1 MSTLFQ
7 RKTAMILALSA
18 SLAATLIVLAFDS
31 DLRERLGTT
40 YWILGLAI
48 IGSILLVMAGYVWDR
63 TLIEK
68 LREINHTARTQTDQ
82 VETGSD
88 EPVEVFDD
96 EFSQDPD
103 EIIGL
108 ARQIERMAQ
117 TLQKVEAS
125 YRGVVEDQVD
135 LICRYRADGKLT
147 FVNAAYAKFHG
158 KKRPQL
164 LGQRIP
170 LFDLGYPKRDFQ
182 GDLPE
187 MTTFELELMSSE
199 SRSISFNWT
208 HRAIKS
214 PNGTILEYQ
223 GVGHDISARKE
234 AETALV
240 QAKEAAES
248 ADRAKSEFLAVVSHE
263 VRTPINAVIG
273 FARLLRET
281 SPNADQLEY
290 ISNIHQSGITLE
302 SLIADILDVSRLE
315 AGQIKVKQT
324 PFSFR
329 DCMEEISNHF
339 NPIARSTGLKFT
351 LTVDPNV
358 PVILNGDH
366 ARMRQILLKIIGNS
380 VKFTEQGSIKVSVT
394 CARGEETLAENL
406 RRLRLFFTV
415 TDTGI
420 GIPAGRVAELFKPFN
435 QLDSS
440 STRRRGGTGLG
451 LVISKRLCELM
462 GGAISVDSVPNQ
474 GSTFR
479 FSLAMTYQK
488 GDSRPPILVL
498 PPNSRLT
505 PSPSAA

>member
-1 MSTLFQ
+1 MSALFQ

-18 SLAATLIVLAFDS
+18 SLAATLIVLALDTE
-31 DLRERLGTT
+31 LRERLGTT
-40 YWILGLAI
+40 YWLLGLAI

-63 TLIEK
+63 SLMDK
-68 LREINHTARTQTDQ
+68 LRAINKTARTQNEQIENEADH
-82 VETGSD
+82 
-88 EPVEVFDD
+88 PVDFFDD

-135 LICRYRADGKLT
+135 LICRYRADGKIT
-147 FVNAAYAKFHG
+147 FVNAAYAKFYG
-158 KKRPQL
+158 KKRAQL
-164 LGQRIP
+164 LGQRTP

-182 GDLPE
+182 GNLPE
-187 MTTFELELMSSE
+187 VSTFELQLNNNKDTP
-199 SRSISFNWT
+199 ISFTWT

-214 PNGTILEYQ
+214 PGGTIMEYQ
-223 GVGHDISARKE
+223 GVGHDISAQKE

-240 QAKEAAES
+240 EAKEAAES

-273 FARLLRET
+273 FSKLLRET
-281 SPNADQLEY
+281 NVSADQIEY

-302 SLIADILDVSRLE
+302 TLITDILDVSRLE
-315 AGQIKVKQT
+315 AGQIEVKQM
-324 PFSFR
+324 PFSLR
-329 DCMEEISNHF
+329 DSMEDLSSHF
-339 NPIARSTGLKFT
+339 TQVARNFGLAFT
-351 LTVDPNV
+351 LKVDPNV

-366 ARMRQILLKIIGNS
+366 ARMRQILMNIIGNGI
-380 VKFTEQGSIKVSVT
+380 KFTEQGGIDVTVT
-394 CARGEETLAENL
+394 CARGENADEENL
-406 RRLRLFFTV
+406 RKIRLFFTV

-420 GIPAGRVAELFKPFN
+420 GIPSSRVAELFKPFS

-488 GDSRPPILVL
+488 GDSKPPIQA
-498 PPNSRLT
+498 PSPNPGLR
-505 PSPSAA
+505 PSPSVA

>member
-1 MSTLFQ
+1 MGALFQ

-18 SLAATLIVLAFDS
+18 SLAITLIVLAFDT
-31 DLRERLGTT
+31 DLRDRLGTT
-40 YWILGLAI
+40 YWLLGLAI

-63 TLIEK
+63 TLMDK
-68 LREINHTARTQTDQ
+68 LRAINKTARTQTEQIETDTDQ
-82 VETGSD
+82 PIEAFD
-88 EPVEVFDD
+88 E
-96 EFSQDPD
+96 EFNQDPD

-147 FVNAAYAKFHG
+147 FVNAAYAKFYG
-158 KKRPQL
+158 KKRAKL

-182 GDLPE
+182 GGLPE
-187 MTTFELELMSSE
+187 VTTFELQLNNSDDET
-199 SRSISFNWT
+199 ISFTWT

-223 GVGHDISARKE
+223 GVGHDISVQKE
-234 AETALV
+234 AEAALV
-240 QAKEAAES
+240 QAKDAAES

-273 FARLLRET
+273 FSKLLRET
-281 SPNADQLEY
+281 NVSSDQIEY
-290 ISNIHQSGITLE
+290 ITNIHQSGITLE
-302 SLIADILDVSRLE
+302 TLITDILDVSRLE
-315 AGQIKVKQT
+315 AGQIEVKQT
-324 PFSFR
+324 PFALR
-329 DCMEEISNHF
+329 DSMEDISSHF
-339 NPIARSTGLKFT
+339 TQVARNSGLAFS
-351 LTVDPNV
+351 LNVDPSV

-366 ARMRQILLKIIGNS
+366 ARMRQILMNIIGNA
-380 VKFTEQGSIKVSVT
+380 VKFTEQGSVEVAVN
-394 CARGEETLAENL
+394 CALGETTLEDNL
-406 RRLRLFFTV
+406 RKIRLFFTV

-420 GIPAGRVAELFKPFN
+420 GIPSSRVTELFKPFS

-488 GDSRPPILVL
+488 GDSKPPINAPSTNPGLS
-498 PPNSRLT
+498 PT
-505 PSPSAA
+505 PSTA

>member
-1 MSTLFQ
+1 MGALFQ
-7 RKTAMILALSA
+7 RKTAMILALSM
-18 SLAATLIVLAFDS
+18 SLAATLIVLALDS

-40 YWILGLAI
+40 YWLLGLAI

-63 TLIEK
+63 TLMDR
-68 LREINHTARTQTDQ
+68 LRVINNSARTQTEQ
-82 VETGSD
+82 VEAESGRSAPLD
-88 EPVEVFDD
+88 E
-96 EFSQDPD
+96 EFTQDPD

-135 LICRYRADGKLT
+135 LICRYRADGRLT
-147 FVNAAYAKFHG
+147 FVNAAYADFFG
-158 KKRPQL
+158 KKRAQL
-164 LGQRIP
+164 IGQRIP
-170 LFDLGYPKRDFQ
+170 LFDLGYPTRDFQ
-182 GDLPE
+182 GNLPE
-187 MTTFELELMSSE
+187 MTTFELDLANSE
-199 SRSISFNWT
+199 NESICFTWT

-223 GVGHDISARKE
+223 GVGHDISARKQAE
-234 AETALV
+234 AALV
-240 QAKEAAES
+240 QAKDAAES

-273 FARLLRET
+273 FSKLLKET
-281 SPNADQLEY
+281 GLNADQIEY
-290 ISNIHQSGITLE
+290 VTNIHQSGVTLE
-302 SLIADILDVSRLE
+302 TLITDILDVSRLE
-315 AGQIKVKQT
+315 AGQIEVKQT
-324 PFSFR
+324 PFSLR
-329 DCMEEISNHF
+329 DSMDDISEHF
-339 NPIARSTGLKFT
+339 TRVASGSGLNFSLK
-351 LTVDPNV
+351 VDPNV

-366 ARMRQILLKIIGNS
+366 ARMRQILMNIIGNA
-380 VKFTEQGSIKVSVT
+380 VKFTEQGSIEVSVA
-394 CARGEETLAENL
+394 CARSEESTIENL
-406 RRLRLFFTV
+406 RKIRLFFTV

-420 GIPAGRVAELFKPFN
+420 GIPPTRVAELFKPFS

-479 FSLAMTYQK
+479 FSLALTYQK
-488 GDSRPPILVL
+488 GDSKPPILTSGKSPTL
-498 PPNSRLT
+498 A
-505 PSPSAA
+505 PSPSVA

>member
-1 MSTLFQ
+1 MGALFQ

-18 SLAATLIVLAFDS
+18 SLATTLIVLAFDG

-40 YWILGLAI
+40 YWLLGLAI

-63 TLIEK
+63 TLMDK
-68 LREINHTARTQTDQ
+68 LRAINKTARDQTEQ
-82 VETGSD
+82 ANSESD
-88 EPVEVFDD
+88 SPSEAFDE
-96 EFSQDPD
+96 EFNQDPD

-147 FVNAAYAKFHG
+147 FVNAAYANFFG
-158 KKRPQL
+158 KKRTQL

-187 MTTFELELMSSE
+187 MTTFELDLTNSE
-199 SRSISFNWT
+199 EKAICFTWI

-223 GVGHDISARKE
+223 GVGHDISAQKE
-234 AETALV
+234 AEAALV

-273 FARLLRET
+273 FSKLLRET
-281 SPNADQLEY
+281 GLNKDQLEY
-290 ISNIHQSGITLE
+290 ISNIHQSGLTLE
-302 SLIADILDVSRLE
+302 SLITDILDVSRLE
-315 AGQIKVKQT
+315 AGQIEVKQT
-324 PFSFR
+324 PFALR
-329 DCMEEISNHF
+329 DSMDDISNHF
-339 NPIARSTGLKFT
+339 TQVARSSGLAFSLK
-351 LTVDPNV
+351 VDPNV

-366 ARMRQILLKIIGNS
+366 ARMRQILMNIIGNA
-380 VKFTEQGSIKVSVT
+380 VKFTEQGSIEVAVT
-394 CARGEETLAENL
+394 CARGEEALEDNL
-406 RRLRLFFTV
+406 RKIRLFFTV

-420 GIPAGRVAELFKPFN
+420 GIPQGRVTELFKPFS

-462 GGAISVDSVPNQ
+462 GGAISVDSIPNQ

-479 FSLAMTYQK
+479 FSLSMTYQK
-488 GDSRPPILVL
+488 GDSKPPLHAPKTNPGL
-498 PPNSRLT
+498 NH
-505 PSPSAA
+505 SPSAA